1 MGFNVKVTE
10 IQYFV
15 KVLCS
20 QLALHMLTLRPQTM
34 GKRCLCGGSLL
45 TLSSGKSGLVDMFY
59 MYMLIGIKWLFLNL
73 ILKVITPVPLYDF
86 AVGNF
91 EEILETRRM
100 QNCSV
105 KAIVLSCVD
114 KENGLDVIVPSPCL
128 NQQLQLCSLFVLP
141 HSICPVICIDTFLH
155 FCVIL
160 RNFSYC
166 HRVIHFAFVRRTVF
180 I

>member
-1 MGFNVKVTE
+1 
-10 IQYFV
+10 
-15 KVLCS
+15 
-20 QLALHMLTLRPQTM
+20 M

-100 QNCSV
+100 
-105 KAIVLSCVD
+105 
-114 KENGLDVIVPSPCL
+114 
-128 NQQLQLCSLFVLP
+128 
-141 HSICPVICIDTFLH
+141 
-155 FCVIL
+155 
-160 RNFSYC
+160 
-166 HRVIHFAFVRRTVF
+166 
-180 I
+180 